1 LLSAENKAKK
11 AEENCQTAKIREG
24 NMSAFSNWLRAAS
37 VAAVLSGGAAVAQ
50 AQEIKFWT
58 LSFDNPKVAEAY
70 QSIIKDFQAA
80 NPGVTVKLENRGTDE
95 HKTALRVAGASDQ
108 APDIYFMWA
117 GLGLGGEFIKSGLA
131 APMDKY
137 YTQYKWDDEFI
148 APALSFSKQY
158 SGGRFGLPSTFR
170 GEAIYYNKALF
181 QKAGI
186 TSEPKTYEEF
196 LAAAEKLAAAKIPAF
211 TFGGT
216 VNWHV
221 MRLMDE
227 VLEIKCGPEKHD
239 ALMSMKVSWADEP
252 CATQSFEE
260 FHKWTSKYFL
270 KPFMGI
276 DQGQSFNLFLAGRAA
291 MMLEGNWLVGQLR
304 NANKLADY
312 GVFPFPGATRL
323 YGFGEYNYIS
333 TKSKNPDIAAKFL
346 DYLESTPVQEAN
358 LAVFGGSTNKNAKS
372 TSTEPLDLAWTK
384 IFGQFDSVF
393 VNGDQAFPLD
403 VTTEYFRVINEVA
416 GDSLDPKNAA
426 GELQKF
432 IAARK

>member
-1 LLSAENKAKK
+1 VQKND
-11 AEENCQTAKIREG
+11 REKVMLG
-24 NMSAFSNWLRAAS
+24 NWLRGFIAAAAIAS
-37 VAAVLSGGAAVAQ
+37 GPAAVC

-58 LSFDNPKVAEAY
+58 LSFDNPAVTKAY
-70 QSIIKDFQAA
+70 ETIIKDFEAA
-80 NPGVTVKLENRGTDE
+80 NPGVTIKLENRGTDE
-95 HKTALRVAGASDQ
+95 HKSALRVAAGSDQ

-131 APMDKY
+131 LPMDKY
-137 YTQYKWDDEFI
+137 YSQYKWDDEFI
-148 APALSFSKQY
+148 GPALSFSKQY
-158 SGGRFGLPSTFR
+158 PGGRFGIPSTFR

-181 QKAGI
+181 EKAGV
-186 TSEPKTYEEF
+186 TSEPKTYEE
-196 LAAAEKLAAAKIPAF
+196 LVAAADKLAAAKIPAF

-227 VLEIKCGPEKHD
+227 ILEVECGPEKHD
-239 ALMSMKVSWADEP
+239 ALMAMKLNWADEA
-252 CATQSFEE
+252 CATKAFAE
-260 FHKWTSKYFL
+260 FHRWTSKYFL

-276 DQGQSFNLFLAGRAA
+276 DQAQSFNLFLAGRAA
-291 MMLEGNWLVGQLR
+291 MMLEGNWLVGQLK
-304 NANKLADY
+304 NANRLADF
-312 GVFPFPGATRL
+312 GLFPFPGASRL

-333 TKSKNPDIAAKFL
+333 AKSKHPDIAAKFL
-346 DYLESTPVQEAN
+346 DYLESTSVQQAS
-358 LAVFGGSTNKNAKS
+358 LAALGTTVNKNVKLD
-372 TSTEPLDLAWTK
+372 STEPLDLAWAK
-384 IFGQFDSVF
+384 IFGQFNEVF

-416 GDSLDPKNAA
+416 SDHLDPHAAA

>member
-1 LLSAENKAKK
+1 VDVNIRGLQKHDRENVML
-11 AEENCQTAKIREG
+11 G
-24 NMSAFSNWLRAAS
+24 NWLRGLIAA
-37 VAAVLSGGAAVAQ
+37 AAVASAPAAVR

-58 LSFDNPKVAEAY
+58 LSFDNPGVTKAY
-70 QSIIKDFQAA
+70 ETIIKDFEAT
-80 NPGVTVKLENRGTDE
+80 NPGVTIKLENRGTDE
-95 HKTALRVAGASDQ
+95 HKSALRVAAGSDQ

-131 APMDKY
+131 LPMDKY
-137 YTQYKWDDEFI
+137 YSHYKWDDEFI

-158 SGGRFGLPSTFR
+158 PGGRFGIPSTFR
-170 GEAIYYNKALF
+170 GEAIYYNKALLA
-181 QKAGI
+181 KAGV
-186 TSEPKTYEEF
+186 TGEPETYEE
-196 LAAAEKLAAAKIPAF
+196 LVAAADKLAAAKIPAF

-227 VLEIKCGPEKHD
+227 ILEVECGPEKHD
-239 ALMSMKVSWADEP
+239 ALMAMKLNWADEA
-252 CATQSFEE
+252 CATKAFAE
-260 FHKWTSKYFL
+260 FHRWTSKYFL

-276 DQGQSFNLFLAGRAA
+276 DQAQSFNLFLAGRAA
-291 MMLEGNWLVGQLR
+291 MMLEGNWLVGQLK
-304 NANKLADY
+304 NANRAADF
-312 GVFPFPGATRL
+312 GVFPFPGASRL

-333 TKSKNPDIAAKFL
+333 TKSKNPDVAAKFL
-346 DYLESTPVQEAN
+346 DYLESTPVQQAS
-358 LAVFGGSTNKNAKS
+358 LAALGTTVNSHVKS
-372 TSTEPLDLAWTK
+372 DSTEPLDLAWAK
-384 IFGQFDSVF
+384 IFGQFNEVF

-416 GDSLDPKNAA
+416 SDHLDPQAAA

>member
-1 LLSAENKAKK
+1 ML
-11 AEENCQTAKIREG
+11 G
-24 NMSAFSNWLRAAS
+24 NWLRGFIAAAAIAS
-37 VAAVLSGGAAVAQ
+37 APAAVC

-58 LSFDNPKVAEAY
+58 LSFDNPAVTKAY
-70 QSIIKDFQAA
+70 ETIIKDFEAA
-80 NPGVTVKLENRGTDE
+80 NPGVTIKLENRGTDE
-95 HKTALRVAGASDQ
+95 HKSALRVAAGSDQ

-131 APMDKY
+131 LPMDKY
-137 YTQYKWDDEFI
+137 YSQYKWDDEFI
-148 APALSFSKQY
+148 GPALSFSKQY
-158 SGGRFGLPSTFR
+158 PGGRFGIPSTFR

-181 QKAGI
+181 EKAGV
-186 TSEPKTYEEF
+186 TGEPKTYEE
-196 LAAAEKLAAAKIPAF
+196 LVAAADKLAAAKIPAF

-227 VLEIKCGPEKHD
+227 ILEVECGPEKHD
-239 ALMSMKVSWADEP
+239 ALMAMKLNWADEA
-252 CATQSFEE
+252 CATKAFAE
-260 FHKWTSKYFL
+260 FHRWTSKYFL

-276 DQGQSFNLFLAGRAA
+276 DQAQSFNLFLAGRAA
-291 MMLEGNWLVGQLR
+291 MMLEGNWLVGQLK
-304 NANKLADY
+304 NANRLADF
-312 GVFPFPGATRL
+312 GLFPFPGASRL

-333 TKSKNPDIAAKFL
+333 AKSKHPDIAAKFL
-346 DYLESTPVQEAN
+346 DYLESTPVQQAS
-358 LAVFGGSTNKNAKS
+358 LAALGTTVNKNVKLD
-372 TSTEPLDLAWTK
+372 STEPLDLAWAK
-384 IFGQFDSVF
+384 IFGQFNEVF

-416 GDSLDPKNAA
+416 SDHLDPQAAA

>member
-1 LLSAENKAKK
+1 MTVFRK
-11 AEENCQTAKIREG
+11 
-24 NMSAFSNWLRAAS
+24 WLR
-37 VAAVLSGGAAVAQ
+37 VAAATAALAGAGAVAQ

-58 LSFDNPKVAEAY
+58 LSFDNPNVAKAY
-70 QSIIKDFQAA
+70 QSIIKDFEAA

-95 HKTALRVAGASDQ
+95 HKSALRVAGGSDQ

-148 APALSFSKQY
+148 APALAFSKQY
-158 SGGRFGLPSTFR
+158 TGGRFGLPSTFR

-186 TSEPKTYEEF
+186 NSEPKTYDEL
-196 LAAAEKLAAAKIPAF
+196 LADADKLAAAGIPAF

-227 VLEIKCGPEKHD
+227 ILEVKCGPEKHD

-260 FHKWTSKYFL
+260 LHKWTSRR
-270 KPFMGI
+270 PRRN
-276 DQGQSFNLFLAGRAA
+276 DAGR
-291 MMLEGNWLVGQLR
+291 QLAR
-304 NANKLADY
+304 RPTQKH
-312 GVFPFPGATRL
+312 
-323 YGFGEYNYIS
+323 
-333 TKSKNPDIAAKFL
+333 
-346 DYLESTPVQEAN
+346 QEARR
-358 LAVFGGSTNKNAKS
+358 LWRV
-372 TSTEPLDLAWTK
+372 
-384 IFGQFDSVF
+384 SVPRR
-393 VNGDQAFPLD
+393 DQALWLRRIQLHQH
-403 VTTEYFRVINEVA
+403 EE
-416 GDSLDPKNAA
+416 
-426 GELQKF
+426 QKS
-432 IAARK
+432 